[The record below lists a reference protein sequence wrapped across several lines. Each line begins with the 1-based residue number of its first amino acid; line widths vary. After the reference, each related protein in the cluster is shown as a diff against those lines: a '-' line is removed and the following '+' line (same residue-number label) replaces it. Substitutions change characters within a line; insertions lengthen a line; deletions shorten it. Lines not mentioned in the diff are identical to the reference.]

1 MNKPKVL
8 YVDDEAINLMLF
20 KALLKKKYHVLT
32 AENGTSGLKI
42 LSETRDIDVV
52 FSDMRM
58 PSMNG
63 IEFINEAIKLAPDT
77 EFYILTGFEIT
88 PEIQEALDK
97 KLIRKYL
104 KKPFKMND
112 ISIEI
117 DNVVIKNG

>member
-1 MNKPKVL
+1 MNKTKVL
-8 YVDDEAINLMLF
+8 YLDDEAINLMLF
-20 KALLKKKYHVLT
+20 KTLLEKKYHVLT

-42 LSETRDIDVV
+42 LSETSDIDVV

-63 IEFINEAIKLAPDT
+63 VEFIKEAIKLAPDT

-104 KKPFKMND
+104 RKPFKMND